1 MTVSQENCTPEIA
14 ELAWIPFQPRVSLNI
29 LCLGLTEFP
38 QASSRV
44 SQLTPALGNTCWA
57 CHLACSQRHQRAQ
70 SWRQARGNAVP
81 HCQERNRFSLGNS
94 SETSCLSKQRQLSL
108 NTLSQRALT
117 AGQPE
122 GRRRGGKQSKE
133 EKCQR
138 STHFM
143 FLDFL
148 HIFPKGH

>member
-94 SETSCLSKQRQLSL
+94 SETSCLSKQRQLFKYPF
-108 NTLSQRALT
+108 
-117 AGQPE
+117 PE
-122 GRRRGGKQSKE
+122 GSNCRAARGKEKRRKTE
-133 EKCQR
+133 QR
-138 STHFM
+138 REVSAIDTFYV
-143 FLDFL
+143 
-148 HIFPKGH
+148 P